1 MIGDLIERTEKG
13 DAKAAEELLNVNYNE
28 VYELFEAASSLRD
41 EKMGRRIRIVGH
53 QANVSPC
60 SVNPPCRFCSLS
72 SSLGAYRSERI
83 VVPMDIIIKNSITMV
98 NRGAKALLYGGGI
111 SPISGKIA
119 IGIAEAIKRVTG
131 IEVYFNVGPISEN
144 DVNVLKRLGVRRF
157 VISLETLDRKSFQDA
172 RPGDSY
178 DKKIEF
184 IKLLEEKGMGISVI
198 LMNGV
203 GGSLISSITSLME
216 FNGISGI
223 RLSTFKP
230 VPGTPWEKREPAS
243 VFETL
248 KLCAV
253 ARLLFKSIQLDLTAG
268 VSDDLRSL
276 SFMPGCGSEVIG
288 MIGGIDGVRDWTD
301 RVRADAK
308 IMGFSVE

>member
-1 MIGDLIERTEKG
+1 MIDDLIERTEKG
-13 DAKAAEELLNVNYNE
+13 DAKAAEELLNINYNE
-28 VYELFEAASSLRD
+28 VFELFEASSSLRD
-41 EKMGRRIRIVGH
+41 KKKGRRIRIVGH
-53 QANVSPC
+53 QGDVSPC
-60 SVNPPCRFCSLS
+60 SLNPPCRFCSLS
-72 SSLGAYRSERI
+72 SSLGAYKSERI
-83 VVPMDIIIKNSITMV
+83 AVPMDTIIKNSIIMV
-98 NRGAKALLYGGGI
+98 NRGARALLYGGGI

-119 IGIAEAIKRVTG
+119 VDIAEAIKRVTD
-131 IEVYFNVGPISEN
+131 IEVYFNVGPVLEN
-144 DVNVLKRLGVRRF
+144 DVNTLKRLGVRRF

-184 IKLLEEKGMGISVI
+184 IKLLGEKGMGISVI

-203 GGSLISSITSLME
+203 GGSLIRSITSLME
-216 FNGISGI
+216 FKGISGI
-223 RLSTFKP
+223 RFSTFKP

-248 KLCAV
+248 KSCAV
-253 ARLLFKSIQLDLTAG
+253 ARLLFNSIELDLAAG

-276 SFMPGCGSEVIG
+276 SFMAGCGNEVIG
-288 MIGGIDGVRDWTD
+288 MIGGRDGVRDWTH
-301 RVRADAK
+301 RIRADAK